1 MENRY
6 SEHPAC
12 TVGGTING
20 MATNLRLRPDAEEAV
35 RLRAARTG
43 RSQQALIREAV
54 DRYLGLSESPV
65 NRSEAEAMVA
75 TRGVLPARSD
85 YQELD
90 DLIRLRGGGDTN
102 DLLGRDE
109 RF

>member
-1 MENRY
+1 
-6 SEHPAC
+6 
-12 TVGGTING
+12 
-20 MATNLRLRPDAEEAV
+20 
-35 RLRAARTG
+35 
-43 RSQQALIREAV
+43 
-54 DRYLGLSESPV
+54 
-65 NRSEAEAMVA
+65 MVA